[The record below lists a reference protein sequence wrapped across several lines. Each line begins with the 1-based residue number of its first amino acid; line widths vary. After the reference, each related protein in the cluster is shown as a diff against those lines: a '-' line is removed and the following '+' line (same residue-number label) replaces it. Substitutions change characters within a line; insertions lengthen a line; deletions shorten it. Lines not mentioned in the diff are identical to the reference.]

1 VRGNLTALVGKDKGN
16 INILMNMHS
25 PPLEGNFCDEH
36 GRAVKLATIQDSNR
50 QVGCVD
56 KLTACNMSFVNW
68 NTAIAKVTLLFFLTN
83 YSQF

>member
-1 VRGNLTALVGKDKGN
+1 MKGNLTALVGKDKGN

-36 GRAVKLATIQDSNR
+36 GRAVKPATIQDSNR

-56 KLTACNMSFVNW
+56 KLTVCSMSVVKR
-68 NTAIAKVTLLFFLTN
+68 NTAIAKVTQLFF
-83 YSQF
+83 F